1 MLALHATHCH
11 IFVVFRCFGDSMKV
25 TCNERSESM
34 KPEAEA
40 RLRWI
45 LPKIAE
51 PMVTFSLL
59 RS

>member
-1 MLALHATHCH
+1 MLALHATHCY

-25 TCNERSESM
+25 TFNERSESM